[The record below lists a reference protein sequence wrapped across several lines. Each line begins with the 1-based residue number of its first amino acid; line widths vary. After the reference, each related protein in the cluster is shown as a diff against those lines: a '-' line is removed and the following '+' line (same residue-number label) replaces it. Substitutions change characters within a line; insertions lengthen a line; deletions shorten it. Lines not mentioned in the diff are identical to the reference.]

1 MGATRFYKFQ
11 SVSEQ
16 SAEDL
21 AKANKALDAL
31 VKSYAMFSG
40 RKSFNDPFDSKID
53 IGYPTP
59 QQVLTLLQRPNIDA
73 RTRNIVGSWVSNE
86 AFTPVGIRFLRDCE
100 RTLNEI
106 IDSYPMYCLS
116 SHNTCTLLWSHYA
129 SSHTGF
135 CIELEFAA
143 EQPNEVHYQEHIA
156 SIALLD
162 FLTSY
167 FKLDA
172 NTDLGERIH
181 SALLV
186 KLRCWSYEGEYRWIA
201 DNAMGRVPKGQRA
214 IELKYDPQQ
223 VRAVIFG
230 CRMSPRVKTYIVKT
244 LRELRRTIELQQAIE
259 MKDCIEIVPFDEHT
273 HL

>member
-1 MGATRFYKFQ
+1 VGVTRFYKFQ
-11 SVSEQ
+11 PVYER

-21 AKANKALDAL
+21 AKANKHLDAL
-31 VKSYAMFSG
+31 VKSYAIFSG

-53 IGYPTP
+53 IVYPTP

-73 RTRNIVGSWVSNE
+73 RTRTIMDSWVSNE
-86 AFTPVGIRFLRDCE
+86 AFTPDGVRFLSDCE
-100 RTLNEI
+100 RTLNET
-106 IDSYPMYCLS
+106 IDSYPMYCVS

-143 EQPNEVHYQEHIA
+143 EQPTQVHYQQHIA

-162 FLTSY
+162 CLKFS

-181 SALLV
+181 DALLV

-201 DNAMGRVPKGQRA
+201 GNAMGRVPKGQRS
-214 IELKYDPQQ
+214 IEIKYDPQQ

-244 LRELRRTIELQQAIE
+244 LQELRFTTEFQQAIE
-259 MKDCIEIVPFDEHT
+259 VKDCIEVVPFDEHT